1 MTTAPLPLT
10 VTERSQMRVLSAD
23 GPEAAWQLARR
34 HRAPLVAGATG
45 VQPVWERQARWP
57 ACVVPLSA
65 DWPGFAG
72 VTVTGDRL
80 DIGALTPLASLAGA
94 PALARRL
101 PSLAPF
107 MDRVAS
113 PGVRQLAT
121 LGGNLVAGG
130 DLSALALVLEAE
142 LRVFSGAGWHHLPL
156 SAWPGW
162 VRREPGALIRS
173 VHLSIPRGCPVVLEK
188 LGHRERFSPPRITV
202 ACARLGTDVRVAVSG
217 EGGPVRLAA
226 LEARLA
232 RAGGQASAA
241 DGEQALAELDWGNPG
256 LRAAG
261 GRLIAHLLGRLTT

>member
-162 VRREPGALIRS
+162 VCREPGALIRS
-173 VHLSIPRGCPVVLEK
+173 VHLSIPRGCRWFWRNWATGNASARPGSPWPVPGWAPMFAWPSVAKAGRSVWRRWRPAWPGPAARRRRLTANRPWPSWI
-188 LGHRERFSPPRITV
+188 GATP
-202 ACARLGTDVRVAVSG
+202 ACAPPVA
-217 EGGPVRLAA
+217 A
-226 LEARLA
+226 
-232 RAGGQASAA
+232 
-241 DGEQALAELDWGNPG
+241 
-256 LRAAG
+256 
-261 GRLIAHLLGRLTT
+261 